1 MASGTIGRIAA
12 GLAAGILGV
21 LLASG
26 ATASAEVRYTDLGG
40 AAWAAD
46 SIAYLTDRG
55 TIAGYGGGIF
65 KPHAEVT
72 RAPAVTFL
80 MRELSGNART
90 AQAGSDA
97 AAQRQLPYKDV
108 PAAHPF
114 HYEIMEA
121 SRLGLAAGYDDGRF
135 RPDAPVSRA
144 ET

>member
-1 MASGTIGRIAA
+1 
-12 GLAAGILGV
+12 
-21 LLASG
+21 
-26 ATASAEVRYTDLGG
+26 
-40 AAWAAD
+40 
-46 SIAYLTDRG
+46 
-55 TIAGYGGGIF
+55 GIF

-72 RAPAVTFL
+72 RGQAVTFL

-144 ET
+144 ETMALLSRAYAMEAGDQTARFPDAEAHWAADPIRIMGSNGLIGGYADGSFRPNRTVT